1 MRRHETEKGDSDRL
15 EPIRDSQSDGNSHYA
30 HSAEGLRSPNASSGP
45 DPGRGPGEVI
55 PFIRD
60 FPVRYG
66 EAEAVS
72 PLIRR
77 VTARNPGPF
86 TFTGTGTYI
95 VGRDHPGAT
104 VAVIDPG
111 PADDLHLAALLGA
124 LNGRT
129 VSHILVTHTH
139 RDHAPLARPLAT
151 ATGAVILAAPPLT
164 RPHDTAVAID
174 EDDDD
179 DFRPDRIL
187 ADGEIVAG
195 DGWTLETLATPGH
208 ASNHLAFVLREENAL
223 FSGDHVM
230 GWSTT
235 VVAPPDG
242 DMVAYMQS
250 LDAVI
255 ARDFTTLWPT
265 HGAPVTDPGPFLR
278 AYRDH
283 RLAREAQILARLDAG
298 DRTIATMVPRLYAAV
313 DDRLWPA
320 ASLSVLAHL
329 IKLVAEGRVVAEPA
343 ATLGATYRPG

>member
-1 MRRHETEKGDSDRL
+1 MI
-15 EPIRDSQSDGNSHYA
+15 PYIRT
-30 HSAEGLRSPNASSGP
+30 
-45 DPGRGPGEVI
+45 
-55 PFIRD
+55 
-60 FPVRYG
+60 FPVLYG
-66 EAEAVS
+66 EAERVS

-95 VGRDHPGAT
+95 VGRPGPGAT

-111 PADDLHLAALLGA
+111 PADDAHLAALLTA
-124 LNGRT
+124 LDGQT

-139 RDHAPLARPLAT
+139 RDHAPLSRPLAS
-151 ATGAVILAAPPLT
+151 ATGAIILAAAPVS
-164 RPHDTAVAID
+164 RPHDTAVAIE

-187 ADGEIVAG
+187 ADGEVVTG
-195 DGWTLETLATPGH
+195 DGWTLETMATPGH
-208 ASNHLAFVLREENAL
+208 ASNHIAFVLREENAL

-242 DMVAYMQS
+242 DMVAYMKS

-255 ARDFTTLWPT
+255 ARDFATLWPT

-283 RLAREAQILARLDAG
+283 RLGREAQILARLAAG
-298 DRTIATMVPRLYAAV
+298 DRTVAAIVPVLYASV
-313 DDRLWPA
+313 DERLWPA

-329 IKLVAEGRVVAEPA
+329 IKLVAEGRVVAEPE
-343 ATLGATYRPG
+343 ATLAATYRPA